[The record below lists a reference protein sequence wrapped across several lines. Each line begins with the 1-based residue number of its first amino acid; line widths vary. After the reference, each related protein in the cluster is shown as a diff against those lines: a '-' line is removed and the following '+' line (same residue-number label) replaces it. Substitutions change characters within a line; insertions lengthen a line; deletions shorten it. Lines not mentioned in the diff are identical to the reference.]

1 MSETIAA
8 PQAGAPGQEP
18 SQPGGPNGEPPI
30 GKSGAMLFSTLVLA
44 HYRYF
49 ILNARYGE
57 LGGIPKRFEPHGAR
71 EIVGDGK
78 APSSAQTK
86 EARLEYEA
94 ALKRFEKSEG
104 RIQKAYWCIFAPSG
118 IAVTEKAGARFLR
131 FWRHPPVV
139 RLYRES
145 DWLTNAYGDITLLLH
160 HCDTIAMKAARVL
173 RGTAMKIAIEWV
185 FSEQRFLLAAAEER
199 TRLRLEMAHGRRS
212 GGSANGG
219 SGTAPEASGNP
230 SEGSET
236 KGDVG
241 PATTPTQVEHPSVT
255 AADLVPAEAPSSGP
269 EIGSAHTGPPLPSIV
284 AALARPAPPHS
295 ELMEHAK
302 KELLAIER
310 FYDRA
315 ANKAGRVMYFWGMV
329 TGFVAALAL
338 AALMAFIVH
347 ETFVRI
353 ELDGKPAQNF
363 FVCFAAGALG
373 AVVSVLMRMR
383 NPQGFEIDYEAGRW
397 QAFWLGSIRP
407 FIGAI
412 FGLIIYFAIDS
423 DLLQIVVPD
432 QNPATDASDASFSFL
447 ALLAFVAGFSE
458 RLTKVVLD
466 GTDRSIRAV
475 LGGDEGQASA
485 PLPPAV
491 SAERLEWLMRLREQG
506 RLTDEELESA
516 RRLMG
521 A

>member
-1 MSETIAA
+1 
-8 PQAGAPGQEP
+8 
-18 SQPGGPNGEPPI
+18 
-30 GKSGAMLFSTLVLA
+30 MLFSTLVLA

-57 LGGIPKRFEPHGAR
+57 LGGIPKRYEPEGAR
-71 EIVGDGK
+71 EVVGDGQT
-78 APSSAQTK
+78 SASPQAR
-86 EARLEYEA
+86 EAARLEYES

-104 RIQKAYWCIFAPSG
+104 RIQSAYWCVFAPSG
-118 IAVTEKAGARFLR
+118 VTVTEKPGARMLR

-185 FSEQRFLLAAAEER
+185 FSQQRFLLAAAEER
-199 TRLRLEMAHGRRS
+199 TRLRLEMARAGARHRVANSGSGSGAGSNGEVEGQAASGEDRS
-212 GGSANGG
+212 GGEDAAAAAVGTPHGNGLD
-219 SGTAPEASGNP
+219 
-230 SEGSET
+230 
-236 KGDVG
+236 KGAG
-241 PATTPTQVEHPSVT
+241 P
-255 AADLVPAEAPSSGP
+255 
-269 EIGSAHTGPPLPSIV
+269 TGPPGHVI
-284 AALARPAPPHS
+284 AAAVARPAPPRS

-315 ANKAGRVMYFWGMV
+315 ANKAGRVMYFWGML
-329 TGFVAALAL
+329 TGFLAALVL

-347 ETFVRI
+347 ETFVPIDLSGR
-353 ELDGKPAQNF
+353 PAQNF

-373 AVVSVLMRMR
+373 AVVSVLIRMR
-383 NPQGFEIDYEAGRW
+383 NPQGFELDYEAGRW
-397 QAFWLGSIRP
+397 QAFWLGSFRP

-447 ALLAFVAGFSE
+447 ALLAFAAGFSE

-466 GTDRSIRAV
+466 GADRSIRSV
-475 LGGDEGQASA
+475 LGGDDASST
-485 PLPPAV
+485 PLPAAA
-491 SAERLEWLMRLREQG
+491 SGERLEWLMRLREQG
-506 RLTDEELESA
+506 RLTDEELEAA

>member
-8 PQAGAPGQEP
+8 PQAGAPGQGP
-18 SQPGGPNGEPPI
+18 SPQAARNGEHPI

-57 LGGIPKRFEPHGAR
+57 LGGIPKRYEPEGAR

-78 APSSAQTK
+78 APAAPQARDA
-86 EARLEYEA
+86 ARLEYES

-104 RIQKAYWCIFAPSG
+104 RIQSAYWCVFAPSG
-118 IAVTEKAGARFLR
+118 IAVTEKPGARMLR
-131 FWRHPPVV
+131 FWRHPPIV

-199 TRLRLEMAHGRRS
+199 TRLRLELARSRVSGRPGH
-212 GGSANGG
+212 GGSAAGAETNGEIDGQAAAEGDQG
-219 SGTAPEASGNP
+219 SGNERDAPVDAGA
-230 SEGSET
+230 T
-236 KGDVG
+236 HGDVLEPGNG
-241 PATTPTQVEHPSVT
+241 PPARSIT
-255 AADLVPAEAPSSGP
+255 AA
-269 EIGSAHTGPPLPSIV
+269 IT
-284 AALARPAPPHS
+284 RPAPPHS

-315 ANKAGRVMYFWGMV
+315 ANKAARVMYFWGMV
-329 TGFVAALAL
+329 TGFVAALVL

-347 ETFVRI
+347 ETFVPI
-353 ELDGKPAQNF
+353 DLGGKPAQNF

-373 AVVSVLMRMR
+373 AVISVLMRMR
-383 NPQGFEIDYEAGRW
+383 NPQAFELDYEAGRW
-397 QAFWLGSIRP
+397 QAFWLGSFRP

-432 QNPATDASDASFSFL
+432 ENPATDASDASFSFL
-447 ALLAFVAGFSE
+447 ALLAFAAGFSE

-466 GTDRSIRAV
+466 GADRSIRAV
-475 LGGDEGQASA
+475 LGGDGASSA
-485 PLPPAV
+485 PLPAAPV

-506 RLTDEELESA
+506 RLTDDELEAA